1 MRKHK
6 ISLKRIKKHKM
17 KTKNCEKFR
26 VKHALTD
33 RLKDSA
39 IPYMQ
44 RLLNSEKK
52 KNSTKKNINLS

>member
-1 MRKHK
+1 
-6 ISLKRIKKHKM
+6 M
-17 KTKNCEKFR
+17 KTKNCEKFN
-26 VKHALTD
+26 VKHAFTD
-33 RLKDSA
+33 RIKNSA